1 MSYCR
6 FSCDDGKS
14 DVYVYESDAGW
25 VTHVASHRI
34 VGHLR
39 APPPIPA
46 VEASADARTAWTRA
60 YQKYNRA
67 LDAKPRAPIGGP
79 HDGETFTDHSAGACL
94 RRLLN
99 LSSDGYHVPA
109 HALKAL
115 AEEVEEPPT

>member
-14 DVYVYESDAGW
+14 DVYVYEIAAGW

-34 VGHLR
+34 VGR
-39 APPPIPA
+39 R
-46 VEASADARTAWTRA
+46 V
-60 YQKYNRA
+60 
-67 LDAKPRAPIGGP
+67 PIGGP